1 MQLRTFGLY
10 LAQCKHGKLP
20 FLGTFYVVSFTEHS
34 ILWFL
39 TCKARGNPSSN
50 CLIAYLAPRREL
62 FFLYMIFHRLKYMD
76 FSIALIS
83 LDLNRKEQGD
93 LKHSNAKCCACGI
106 SPLSCHLDESPLFTP
121 PLGGGCPLRSH
132 TWKPLKKKWIRKTS

>member
-93 LKHSNAKCCACGI
+93 LKHSTLNVVPVV
-106 SPLSCHLDESPLFTP
+106 SPPYLVILMSLLFLPHPLW
-121 PLGGGCPLRSH
+121 GGGWLSFKV
-132 TWKPLKKKWIRKTS
+132 TYLEASKEKMD